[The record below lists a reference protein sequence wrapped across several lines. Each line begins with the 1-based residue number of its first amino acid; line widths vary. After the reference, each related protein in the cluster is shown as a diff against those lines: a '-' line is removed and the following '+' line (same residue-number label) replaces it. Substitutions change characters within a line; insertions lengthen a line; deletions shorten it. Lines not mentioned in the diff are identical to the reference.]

1 MEKYQVQINNKEY
14 LIAVEGD
21 RVWLDGQEVH
31 AGIHFL
37 NDNGLFMIERD
48 EGKREFHIVKLKE
61 EDTYQV
67 TTRGLQTDVIVQPLR
82 KRAKREA
89 DKKNANIISA
99 PIPGAVISVKVQE
112 GESVAKNQV
121 LVVLESMKMLMEFR
135 AAFDGVVEKVLVS
148 EGQMVEKGIEMVR
161 LRKNK

>member
-14 LIAVEGD
+14 LIEVEGD
-21 RVWLDGQEVH
+21 RIWLDGQEIH

-67 TTRGLQTDVIVQPLR
+67 TTRGLQTDIIVQPLR
-82 KRAKREA
+82 KRVKREA

-99 PIPGAVISVKVQE
+99 PIPGLLSVSRSKKE
-112 GESVAKNQV
+112 NQWQ
-121 LVVLESMKMLMEFR
+121 KIRF
-135 AAFDGVVEKVLVS
+135 
-148 EGQMVEKGIEMVR
+148 
-161 LRKNK
+161 